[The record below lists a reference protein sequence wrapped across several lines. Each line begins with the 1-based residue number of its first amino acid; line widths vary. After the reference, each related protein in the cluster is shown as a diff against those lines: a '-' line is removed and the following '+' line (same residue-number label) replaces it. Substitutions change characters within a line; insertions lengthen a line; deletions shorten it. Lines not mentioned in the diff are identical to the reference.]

1 MSMTLTF
8 DVSLGGHVALV
19 TGAARNLPAI
29 IAAEFAAAGASV
41 AINDVAN
48 QEQAEALAADI
59 NERGGRAAVFM
70 ADVSDR
76 DQLARLVDDVQSGL
90 GTVDILINGA
100 GPFAMDP
107 FTQLPEADWDR
118 VMDANLKSVYLL
130 SGLVAPGMKAKGWG
144 RIINISA
151 GSADLRNHSIY
162 GLAKWGIR
170 HLTESLAL
178 ELGPEITVNAISPG
192 QIAESAPDIAEFDL
206 TFVDRAIASTPVGR
220 LVTRP
225 EVARMMILICSPA
238 WDLVTGETLR
248 MDGGW
253 GIPRW

>member
-1 MSMTLTF
+1 MPTYDLTLAEHT
-8 DVSLGGHVALV
+8 ALV
-19 TGAARNLPAI
+19 TGAARNLPAV
-29 IAAEFAAAGASV
+29 IASEFAAAGAAV
-41 AINDVAN
+41 AINDLAN
-48 QEQAEALAADI
+48 QDQAEALAASI
-59 NERGGRAAVFM
+59 NDEGGQAAVFM
-70 ADVSDR
+70 ADVADR
-76 DQLARLVDDVQSGL
+76 EQAAHLVKAVENEL

-107 FTQLPEADWDR
+107 FPQLPEANWDR
-118 VMDANLKSVYLL
+118 VMDANLKAVYML

-144 RIINISA
+144 RIINVSA

-192 QIAESAPDIAEFDL
+192 QIAESAPDISEFDP
-206 TFVDRAIASTPVGR
+206 TFIDRAIAWTPVGR

-225 EVARMMILICSPA
+225 EIARLMVLICSPVF
-238 WDLVTGETLR
+238 DIVTGETLR

>member
-1 MSMTLTF
+1 MLTY
-8 DVSLGGHVALV
+8 DVSLAGRVALV
-19 TGAARNLPAI
+19 TGAARNLPAVV
-29 IAAEFAAAGASV
+29 AAEFAAAGASV

-48 QEQAEALAADI
+48 QDQAEGLAASI
-59 NERGGRAAVFM
+59 RAKGGRASVFM
-70 ADVSDR
+70 ADVADR
-76 DQLARLVDDVQSGL
+76 AQLAHLVAEVENKL
-90 GTVDILINGA
+90 GTVDILVNGA

-107 FTQLPEADWDR
+107 FPELPEADWDR
-118 VMDANLKSVYLL
+118 VMDANLKAVYMLA
-130 SGLVAPGMKAKGWG
+130 GLVAPGMRAKGWG

-192 QIAESAPDIAEFDL
+192 QIAESAPDISEFDP
-206 TFVDRAIASTPVGR
+206 TFVERAIAWTPVGR
-220 LVTRP
+220 LVTRL
-225 EVARMMILICSPA
+225 EIAQMMVLMCSPMF
-238 WDLVTGETLR
+238 DIITGETLR

>member
-1 MSMTLTF
+1 MPTYDL
-8 DVSLGGHVALV
+8 SLADRTALV
-19 TGAARNLPAI
+19 TGAARNLPAA
-29 IAAEFAAAGASV
+29 IAAEFAAAGAAV
-41 AINDVAN
+41 AINDLAN
-48 QEQAEALAADI
+48 QAQAEALAASI
-59 NERGGRAAVFM
+59 NDQGGRAAVFM
-70 ADVSDR
+70 ADVADR
-76 DQLARLVDDVQSGL
+76 EQAARLVKAVENEL

-107 FTQLPEADWDR
+107 FPQLPEADWDR
-118 VMDANLKSVYLL
+118 VMDANLKAVYML

-144 RIINISA
+144 RIINVSA

-162 GLAKWGIR
+162 GLSKWGIR

-192 QIAESAPDIAEFDL
+192 QIAESAPDISEFDP
-206 TFVDRAIASTPVGR
+206 TFIDRAIAWTPVGR

-225 EVARMMILICSPA
+225 EIARLMVLICSPLF
-238 WDLVTGETLR
+238 DIVTGETLR

>member
-1 MSMTLTF
+1 MLTY
-8 DVSLGGHVALV
+8 DVSLAGHVALV
-19 TGAARNLPAI
+19 TGAARNLPAVV
-29 IAAEFAAAGASV
+29 AAEFAAAGAAV

-48 QEQAEALAADI
+48 QDQAEVLAASI
-59 NERGGRAAVFM
+59 RAKGGRASVFM
-70 ADVSDR
+70 ADVADR
-76 DQLARLVDDVQSGL
+76 AQLAHLVAEVENKL
-90 GTVDILINGA
+90 GTVDILVNGA

-107 FTQLPEADWDR
+107 FPELPEADWDR
-118 VMDANLKSVYLL
+118 VMDANLKAVYMLA
-130 SGLVAPGMKAKGWG
+130 GLVAPGMRAKGWG

-192 QIAESAPDIAEFDL
+192 QIAESAPDISEFDP
-206 TFVDRAIASTPVGR
+206 TFVERAIAWTPVGR
-220 LVTRP
+220 LVTRL
-225 EVARMMILICSPA
+225 EIAQMMVLMCSPMF
-238 WDLVTGETLR
+238 DIITGETLR

>member
-1 MSMTLTF
+1 MTRTY
-8 DVSLGGHVALV
+8 DISLDGHVALV
-19 TGAARNLPAI
+19 TGAARNLPAVI
-29 IAAEFAAAGASV
+29 SAEFAAAGATV
-41 AINDVAN
+41 AISDVAN
-48 QEQAEALAADI
+48 REQAEGLAASI
-59 NERGGRAAVFM
+59 NGEGGRAAVYM
-70 ADVSDR
+70 ADVADR
-76 DQLARLVDDVQSGL
+76 EQLVRLVDDVQEEL

-107 FTQLPEADWDR
+107 FPELPEADWDR
-118 VMDANLKSVYLL
+118 VMDANLKAIYML

-144 RIINISA
+144 RIINVSA

-162 GLAKWGIR
+162 GLSKWGVR

-178 ELGPEITVNAISPG
+178 ELGPEVTVNAISPG
-192 QIAESAPDIAEFDL
+192 QIAESAPDIAEFDP
-206 TFVDRAIASTPVGR
+206 TFVDRAIAWTPVGR

-225 EVARMMILICSPA
+225 EVARMMVLICSPA

>member
-1 MSMTLTF
+1 MQTYDL
-8 DVSLGGHVALV
+8 SLADHVVLV
-19 TGAARNLPAI
+19 TGAARNLPAVI
-29 IAAEFAAAGASV
+29 GSEFAAAGAAV
-41 AINDVAN
+41 AINDVAH
-48 QEQAEALAADI
+48 QDQAKALAAFIED
-59 NERGGRAAVFM
+59 EGGRAAVFM
-70 ADVSDR
+70 ADVADHEQSVRLIDR
-76 DQLARLVDDVQSGL
+76 VQNEL

-107 FTQLPEADWDR
+107 FPQLPEADWDR
-118 VMDANLKSVYLL
+118 VMDANLKAIYMLA
-130 SGLVAPGMKAKGWG
+130 GLVAPGMKARGWG

-162 GLAKWGIR
+162 GLAKWGVR

-192 QIAESAPDIAEFDL
+192 QIAESAPDISEFDP
-206 TFVDRAIASTPVGR
+206 TFVDRAIAWTPVGR

-225 EVARMMILICSPA
+225 EIARLMVLMCSPIF
-238 WDLVTGETLR
+238 DMVTGETLR

>member
-1 MSMTLTF
+1 MTLAYN
-8 DVSLGGHVALV
+8 VSLDGHVALV
-19 TGAARNLPAI
+19 TGAARNLPAV
-29 IAAEFAAAGASV
+29 IAAEFAAAGAAV
-41 AINDVAN
+41 AINDVAY
-48 QEQAEALAADI
+48 QDQAEALAASI
-59 NERGGRAAVFM
+59 EEKGGQAAVFM
-70 ADVSDR
+70 ADVTDHG
-76 DQLARLVDDVQSGL
+76 QLVRVVEEVQKEL

-107 FTQLPEADWDR
+107 FPKLPEADWDR
-118 VMDANLKSVYLL
+118 VMDANLKAIYLL
-130 SGLVAPGMKAKGWG
+130 AGLVALGMKAKGWG

-162 GLAKWGIR
+162 GLAKWGVR
-170 HLTESLAL
+170 HLTQSLAL

-192 QIAESAPDIAEFDL
+192 QIAESAPDIAEFDP
-206 TFVDRAIASTPVGR
+206 TFVDRAIAYTPVGW

-225 EVARMMILICSPA
+225 EIAQMMVLMCSSA
-238 WDLVTGETLR
+238 FDSVTGETLR

>member
-1 MSMTLTF
+1 MPTYDL
-8 DVSLGGHVALV
+8 SLADRTALV
-19 TGAARNLPAI
+19 TGAARNLPAA
-29 IAAEFAAAGASV
+29 IAAEFAAAGAAV
-41 AINDVAN
+41 AINDLAN
-48 QEQAEALAADI
+48 QAQAEALAASI
-59 NERGGRAAVFM
+59 NDRGGRAAVFM
-70 ADVSDR
+70 ADVADR
-76 DQLARLVDDVQSGL
+76 EQAARLVKAVENEL

-107 FTQLPEADWDR
+107 FPQLPEADWDR
-118 VMDANLKSVYLL
+118 VMDANLKAVYML

-144 RIINISA
+144 RIINVSA

-162 GLAKWGIR
+162 GLSKWGIR

-192 QIAESAPDIAEFDL
+192 QIAESAPDISEFDP
-206 TFVDRAIASTPVGR
+206 TFIDRAIAWTPVGR

-225 EVARMMILICSPA
+225 EIARLMVLICSPLF
-238 WDLVTGETLR
+238 DIVTGETLR

>member
-1 MSMTLTF
+1 MPTYDL
-8 DVSLGGHVALV
+8 SLADRTALV
-19 TGAARNLPAI
+19 TGAARNLPAA
-29 IAAEFAAAGASV
+29 IAAEFAAAGAAV
-41 AINDVAN
+41 AINDLAN
-48 QEQAEALAADI
+48 QAQAEALAASI
-59 NERGGRAAVFM
+59 NDRGGRAAVFM
-70 ADVSDR
+70 ADVADR
-76 DQLARLVDDVQSGL
+76 EQAARLVKAVENEL

-107 FTQLPEADWDR
+107 FPPRPEADWDR
-118 VMDANLKSVYLL
+118 VMDANLKAVYML

-144 RIINISA
+144 RIINVSA

-162 GLAKWGIR
+162 GLSKWGIR

-192 QIAESAPDIAEFDL
+192 QIAESAPDISEFDP
-206 TFVDRAIASTPVGR
+206 TFIDRAIAWTPVGR

-225 EVARMMILICSPA
+225 EIARLMVLICSPLF
-238 WDLVTGETLR
+238 DIVTGETLR

>member
-1 MSMTLTF
+1 MPTYDL
-8 DVSLGGHVALV
+8 SLADHTALV
-19 TGAARNLPAI
+19 TGAARNLPAV
-29 IAAEFAAAGASV
+29 IAAEFAAAGATV

-48 QEQAEALAADI
+48 QGQAEALAASI
-59 NERGGRAAVFM
+59 NSEGGRAAVFM
-70 ADVSDR
+70 ADVADR
-76 DQLARLVDDVQSGL
+76 EQSARLVDAVQNEL
-90 GTVDILINGA
+90 GAVDILINGA

-107 FTQLPEADWDR
+107 FPQLPEADWDR
-118 VMDANLKSVYLL
+118 VMDANLKAVYMLA
-130 SGLVAPGMKAKGWG
+130 GLVAPGMKARGWG
-144 RIINISA
+144 RIINVSA

-162 GLAKWGIR
+162 GLSKWGVR

-192 QIAESAPDIAEFDL
+192 QIAESAPDISEFDP
-206 TFVDRAIASTPVGR
+206 TFIDRAIAWTPVGR

-225 EVARMMILICSPA
+225 EIARLMVLMCSPVF
-238 WDLVTGETLR
+238 DIVTGETLR

>member
-1 MSMTLTF
+1 MPTYEL
-8 DVSLGGHVALV
+8 SLAGRTALV
-19 TGAARNLPAI
+19 TGAARNLPAV
-29 IAAEFAAAGASV
+29 IASEFAAAGASV

-48 QEQAEALAADI
+48 QDQAETLAASI
-59 NERGGRAAVFM
+59 NDRGGRAAVFM
-70 ADVSDR
+70 ADVADGEQS
-76 DQLARLVDDVQSGL
+76 AGLVKAVQDKL

-107 FTQLPEADWDR
+107 FPQLPEADWDR
-118 VMDANLKSVYLL
+118 VMDANLKAVYML
-130 SGLVAPGMKAKGWG
+130 SGLVAPEMKAKGWG
-144 RIINISA
+144 RIINVSA

-162 GLAKWGIR
+162 GLSKWGVR

-192 QIAESAPDIAEFDL
+192 QIAESAPDISEFDP
-206 TFVDRAIASTPVGR
+206 TFIERAIAWTPAGR

-225 EVARMMILICSPA
+225 EIARLMVLMCSPVF
-238 WDLVTGETLR
+238 DVVTGETLR

>member
-1 MSMTLTF
+1 MLTY
-8 DVSLGGHVALV
+8 DVSLAGRVALV
-19 TGAARNLPAI
+19 TGAARNLPAVV
-29 IAAEFAAAGASV
+29 AAEFAAAGASV

-48 QEQAEALAADI
+48 QDQAKGLAASI
-59 NERGGRAAVFM
+59 RAKGGRASVFM
-70 ADVSDR
+70 ADVADR
-76 DQLARLVDDVQSGL
+76 AQLAHLVAEVENKL
-90 GTVDILINGA
+90 GTVDILVNGA

-107 FTQLPEADWDR
+107 FPELPEADWDR
-118 VMDANLKSVYLL
+118 VMDANLKAVYMLA
-130 SGLVAPGMKAKGWG
+130 GLVAPGMRAKGWG

-192 QIAESAPDIAEFDL
+192 QIAESAPDISEFDP
-206 TFVDRAIASTPVGR
+206 TFVERAIAWTPVGR
-220 LVTRP
+220 LVTRL
-225 EVARMMILICSPA
+225 EIAQMMVLMCSPMF
-238 WDLVTGETLR
+238 DIITGETLR

>member
-1 MSMTLTF
+1 MPTYDL
-8 DVSLGGHVALV
+8 SLAGHVALV
-19 TGAARNLPAI
+19 TGAARNLPAVI
-29 IAAEFAAAGASV
+29 VSEFAKAGAAV

-48 QEQAEALAADI
+48 QDQAEALAAAI
-59 NERGGRAAVFM
+59 NDEGGRAAVFM
-70 ADVSDR
+70 ADVADR
-76 DQLARLVDDVQSGL
+76 EQAARLVEAAQDEL
-90 GTVDILINGA
+90 GPVDILINGA

-107 FTQLPEADWDR
+107 FPQLPEADWDR
-118 VMDANLKSVYLL
+118 VMDANLKAVYML

-144 RIINISA
+144 RIINVSA

-162 GLAKWGIR
+162 GLSKWGVR

-178 ELGPEITVNAISPG
+178 ELGPEITVNAVSPG
-192 QIAESAPDIAEFDL
+192 QIAESAPDISEFDP
-206 TFVDRAIASTPVGR
+206 TFIDRAIASTPAGR

-225 EVARMMILICSPA
+225 EIARLMVLMCSPVF
-238 WDLVTGETLR
+238 DIVTGETLR

>member
-1 MSMTLTF
+1 MLTF

-19 TGAARNLPAI
+19 TGAARNLPAV
-29 IAAEFAAAGASV
+29 IAAEFAAAGAAV

-48 QEQAEALAADI
+48 RDQAETLATAI
-59 NERGGRAAVFM
+59 REKGGRAAVFM
-70 ADVSDR
+70 ADVAER
-76 DQLARLVDDVQSGL
+76 EQLAHLVSEVQNKL

-107 FTQLPEADWDR
+107 FPELPEADWDR
-118 VMDANLKSVYLL
+118 VMDANLKAVYMLA
-130 SGLVAPGMKAKGWG
+130 GLVAPGMRAKGWG

-178 ELGPEITVNAISPG
+178 ELGPEITVNGISPG
-192 QIAESAPDIAEFDL
+192 QIAESAPDISEFDP
-206 TFVDRAIASTPVGR
+206 TFVERAIAWTPVGR
-220 LVTRP
+220 LVTRL
-225 EVARMMILICSPA
+225 EVAQMMVLMCSPLF
-238 WDLVTGETLR
+238 DIITGETLR

>member
-1 MSMTLTF
+1 MLTF

-19 TGAARNLPAI
+19 TGAARNLPAV
-29 IAAEFAAAGASV
+29 IASEFAAAGAAV
-41 AINDVAN
+41 AINDVAH
-48 QEQAEALAADI
+48 QDQAEALAASI
-59 NERGGRAAVFM
+59 ENEGGRAAVFM
-70 ADVSDR
+70 ADVADHE
-76 DQLARLVDDVQSGL
+76 QLVGLVDRVQSEL

-107 FTQLPEADWDR
+107 FPQLPEADWDR
-118 VMDANLKSVYLL
+118 VMDANLKAVYMLA
-130 SGLVAPGMKAKGWG
+130 GLVAPGMKARGWG
-144 RIINISA
+144 RIINVSA

-192 QIAESAPDIAEFDL
+192 QIAESAPDISEFDP
-206 TFVDRAIASTPVGR
+206 TFVDRAIAWTPVGR

-225 EVARMMILICSPA
+225 EIARLMVLMCSPVF
-238 WDLVTGETLR
+238 DMVTGETLR
-248 MDGGW
+248 VDGGW

>member
-1 MSMTLTF
+1 MQTYDL
-8 DVSLGGHVALV
+8 SLADRVALV
-19 TGAARNLPAI
+19 TGAARNLPAV
-29 IAAEFAAAGASV
+29 IASQFAAAGAVV
-41 AINDVAN
+41 AINDVAH
-48 QEQAEALAADI
+48 QDQAEALAASI
-59 NERGGRAAVFM
+59 KKEGGRAAVFM
-70 ADVSDR
+70 ADVTDQE
-76 DQLARLVDDVQSGL
+76 QLARLVDAVQNEL

-107 FTQLPEADWDR
+107 FPQLSEDDWDR
-118 VMDANLKSVYLL
+118 VMDANLKAVYMLAR
-130 SGLVAPGMKAKGWG
+130 LVAPGMKARGWG
-144 RIINISA
+144 RIINVSA

-162 GLAKWGIR
+162 GLAKWGVR

-192 QIAESAPDIAEFDL
+192 QIAESAPDISEFDP
-206 TFVDRAIASTPVGR
+206 TFIDRAIAWTPVGR

-225 EVARMMILICSPA
+225 EIARLMVLMCSPA
-238 WDLVTGETLR
+238 FDIVTGETLR

>member
-1 MSMTLTF
+1 MPTYDL
-8 DVSLGGHVALV
+8 SLAGHTALV
-19 TGAARNLPAI
+19 TGAARNLPAV
-29 IAAEFAAAGASV
+29 IASEFAAVGAGV

-48 QEQAEALAADI
+48 QGQAEALAACI
-59 NERGGRAAVFM
+59 NDRGGRAAVFM
-70 ADVSDR
+70 ADVADGEQS
-76 DQLARLVDDVQSGL
+76 ASLVKAAQDKL

-107 FTQLPEADWDR
+107 FPQLPEADWDR
-118 VMDANLKSVYLL
+118 VMDANLKAVYML
-130 SGLVAPGMKAKGWG
+130 SRLVAPGMKAKGWG
-144 RIINISA
+144 RIINVSA

-162 GLAKWGIR
+162 GLSKWGVR

-192 QIAESAPDIAEFDL
+192 QIAESAPDISEFDP
-206 TFVDRAIASTPVGR
+206 TFIERAIAWTPAGR

-225 EVARMMILICSPA
+225 EIARLMVLMCSPVFNI
-238 WDLVTGETLR
+238 VTGETLR

>member
-1 MSMTLTF
+1 MTLTY
-8 DVSLGGHVALV
+8 DVSLAGRVALV
-19 TGAARNLPAI
+19 TGAARNLPAVV
-29 IAAEFAAAGASV
+29 AAEFAAAGATV
-41 AINDVAN
+41 AINDVTHAA
-48 QEQAEALAADI
+48 QAEALAASI
-59 NERGGRAAVFM
+59 TQKGGRAAVFM
-70 ADVSDR
+70 ADVADYKRVQS
-76 DQLARLVDDVQSGL
+76 LVDGVQEEL

-107 FTQLPEADWDR
+107 FPQLPEADWDR
-118 VMDANLKSVYLL
+118 VMDANLKAIYLL
-130 SGLVAPGMKAKGWG
+130 AGLVAPAMKAKGWG

-151 GSADLRNHSIY
+151 GSADLRNHSVY
-162 GLAKWGIR
+162 GLAKWGVR

-192 QIAESAPDIAEFDL
+192 QIAESAPDISEFDP
-206 TFVDRAIASTPVGR
+206 TFVERAIAYTPVGR

-225 EVARMMILICSPA
+225 EIARMMVLICSPA
-238 WDLVTGETLR
+238 FDSVTGETLR

>member
-1 MSMTLTF
+1 MSIYEL
-8 DVSLGGHVALV
+8 SLADRTALV
-19 TGAARNLPAI
+19 TGAARNLPAVV
-29 IAAEFAAAGASV
+29 AAEFAAAGAAV
-41 AINDVAN
+41 AINDLAN
-48 QEQAEALAADI
+48 QDQAEALAASI
-59 NERGGRAAVFM
+59 NDKGGRAAVFM
-70 ADVSDR
+70 ADVADR
-76 DQLARLVDDVQSGL
+76 EQSARLVKAVEKEL
-90 GTVDILINGA
+90 GTIDILINGA

-107 FTQLPEADWDR
+107 FPQLPEADWDR
-118 VMDANLKSVYLL
+118 VMDANLKAVYML
-130 SGLVAPGMKAKGWG
+130 SALVAPGMKAKGWG
-144 RIINISA
+144 RIINVSA

-192 QIAESAPDIAEFDL
+192 QIAESAPDISEFDP
-206 TFVDRAIASTPVGR
+206 TFIERAIAWTPAGR

-225 EVARMMILICSPA
+225 EIARLMVLICSPLF
-238 WDLVTGETLR
+238 DIVTGETLR

>member
-1 MSMTLTF
+1 MQNYDL
-8 DVSLGGHVALV
+8 SLADHTALV
-19 TGAARNLPAI
+19 TGAARNLPAVI
-29 IAAEFAAAGASV
+29 VSEFAKAGAAV

-48 QEQAEALAADI
+48 QDQAEALAATI
-59 NERGGRAAVFM
+59 NDEGGRAAVFM
-70 ADVSDR
+70 ADVADR
-76 DQLARLVDDVQSGL
+76 EQATRLVEAAQDEL
-90 GTVDILINGA
+90 GPVDILINGA

-107 FTQLPEADWDR
+107 FPQLPEADWDR
-118 VMDANLKSVYLL
+118 VMDANLKAVYML

-144 RIINISA
+144 RIINVSA

-162 GLAKWGIR
+162 GLSKWGVR
-170 HLTESLAL
+170 HLTESLAM

-192 QIAESAPDIAEFDL
+192 QIAESAPDISEFDP
-206 TFVDRAIASTPVGR
+206 TFIDRAIAWTPVGR

-225 EVARMMILICSPA
+225 EIARLMVLMCSPLF
-238 WDLVTGETLR
+238 DIVTGETLR